1 MTIKYSRIK
10 YYTERTA
17 FTVILLAALLFLFPV
32 FSCRASEGAN
42 TQKVLRV
49 AFPQSDGYTMTS
61 PEGKRTGIVVDILN
75 EVAKYTGWKYE
86 YVDVNNN
93 EIIAA
98 FEDGKFDLMG
108 GQYYIDGAEE
118 YYGYPK
124 VQLRL
129 HQTDSPGQKGR

>member
-61 PEGKRTGIVVDILN
+61 PEENARVLLWISSMKLPNTLAGN
-75 EVAKYTGWKYE
+75 MSM
-86 YVDVNNN
+86 
-93 EIIAA
+93 
-98 FEDGKFDLMG
+98 LM
-108 GQYYIDGAEE
+108 
-118 YYGYPK
+118 
-124 VQLRL
+124 
-129 HQTDSPGQKGR
+129 